1 MAKYKA
7 LTNSNI
13 KLGSEVR
20 VLNFGRSVDPEVCVL
35 EENKQDGDGES
46 CYVEDRCYNRPLES
60 FRKTL
65 RLRLEWLQE
74 QEPETL
80 VSLAIDELDIAL
92 RFKTVLWF
100 RVSVNGSVPTYP
112 SAKLISLLRSM
123 LVMLK
128 EYQVPVHF
136 PVETRAKA
144 RRYSSHLSDL
154 CTVRASVDPLT
165 FLVTD
170 VPASTVVRRRGKN
183 KPEVRRNLLQDSLA
197 LKAIHYRQSDT
208 VANAIICPFEA
219 YVCKHECSNKQ
230 VPDNHKCQAC
240 QACSDDSKQIIFL
253 DT

>member
-7 LTNSNI
+7 LTNSNV

-20 VLNFGRSVDPEVCVL
+20 VLNFGASADPEVCVL
-35 EENKQDGDGES
+35 EENKHDGDGEA
-46 CYVEDRCYNRPLES
+46 CYIADRCYNLALES

-74 QEPETL
+74 QEPEAL
-80 VSLAIDELDIAL
+80 VSLAIEELDIAL

-112 SAKLISLLRSM
+112 SERLISLLRDM
-123 LVMLK
+123 LGMLK
-128 EYQVPVHF
+128 EYRVPVHF

-144 RRYSSHLSDL
+144 TRYSRHLSDL

-170 VPASTVVRRRGKN
+170 MPASTVVRRRGKS
-183 KPEVRRNLLQDSLA
+183 KPEVRFNLLQDSLL
-197 LKAIHYRQSDT
+197 LKAVHYRQSDT
-208 VANAIICPFEA
+208 IANAVICPFEA
-219 YVCKHECSNKQ
+219 YMCKHECKVGQ
-230 VPDNHKCQAC
+230 VPDNHKCQSC
-240 QACSDDSKQIIFL
+240 KACSDPGKQIIFL